1 MEFHN
6 NTIRPAVGLYI
17 KNEEKGI
24 ETYGHIN
31 TWNVSCVTD
40 MSYMFY
46 GANSFNQPLSN

>member
-24 ETYGHIN
+24 ETYGHF
-31 TWNVSCVTD
+31 TPTD
-40 MSYMFY
+40 I
-46 GANSFNQPLSN
+46 